1 MKWKWIAPLSML
13 VLFELI
19 ADILAKEWS
28 TRASGYLWIVAL
40 AAYIIGNAFWLLA
53 LKNGAELSRGVI
65 IFSVMSEVLAILIG
79 VLLYKEI
86 LTPLQWSGI
95 VLGFVSL
102 IMILW

>member
-1 MKWKWIAPLSML
+1 ML

-28 TRASGYLWIVAL
+28 TQVSGYLWVVAL

-65 IFSVMSEVLAILIG
+65 IFSIMSEVLAILIG
-79 VLLYKEI
+79 VLLYKEV
-86 LTPLQWSGI
+86 LTPLQWTGI
-95 VLGFVSL
+95 VFGFVSL
-102 IMILW
+102 VMILW